1 MNGTPVTRQFAL
13 QHLPE
18 CGFSSSLAHVR
29 YRWPKPD
36 SWMVIPRADS
46 SLSNCFTAG
55 EISLFSGTTT
65 AHSKFSL
72 SSCVV
77 ISH

>member
-1 MNGTPVTRQFAL
+1 
-13 QHLPE
+13 
-18 CGFSSSLAHVR
+18 
-29 YRWPKPD
+29 
-36 SWMVIPRADS
+36 VIPRADS

-55 EISLFSGTTT
+55 EISVFSGTIT